1 MFLVPLAI
9 VGHRQHP
16 FRLDG
21 IAGHNDVAVSSDIA
35 EPARISATPIGFL
48 PRMSLTIPN
57 SNAAPIA
64 ASMVAETMP

>member
-1 MFLVPLAI
+1 
-9 VGHRQHP
+9 
-16 FRLDG
+16 
-21 IAGHNDVAVSSDIA
+21 VAVSSDIA